1 MAATAPSLPRP
12 EVAPRPRTRAVP
24 RSRPKSR
31 RRAARR
37 SGLFGSVVWIVALAA
52 LLGGVVALNVAVLQL
67 NLRSDRLARER
78 ADLRPPRRPA
88 PPGPPPPPLRD
99 ANASLQAQLSRAASN
114 PRLESLAQKR
124 LGLVL
129 AKPEQRTDIVLE
141 P

>member
-78 ADLRPPRRPA
+78 ADLR
-88 PPGPPPPPLRD
+88 D

>member
-12 EVAPRPRTRAVP
+12 EVAPRPRTRSTP
-24 RSRPKSR
+24 RSRPTSR
-31 RRAARR
+31 RRSARR
-37 SGLFGSVVWIVALAA
+37 SGLFGSVVWIVALAV
-52 LLGGVVALNVAVLQL
+52 LLAGVVALNVAVLQL
-67 NLRSDRLARER
+67 NLRSDRLARDR
-78 ADLRPPRRPA
+78 AD
-88 PPGPPPPPLRD
+88 LRD

-129 AKPEQRTDIVLE
+129 AKPDQRTDIILE